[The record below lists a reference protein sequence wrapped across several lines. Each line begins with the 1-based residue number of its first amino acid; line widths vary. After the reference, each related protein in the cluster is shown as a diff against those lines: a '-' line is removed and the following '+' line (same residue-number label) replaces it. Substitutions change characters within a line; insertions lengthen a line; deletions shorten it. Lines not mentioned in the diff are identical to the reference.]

1 MSPGS
6 LFKTATRA
14 DAPFDGSI
22 AFAPGSSSSMPAS
35 SSSTSVSD
43 FLTVQALTN
52 FAAMTGAITAAWHAL
67 ARLSP
72 MFSSA
77 WVPYAFAGAF
87 GLVSILIS
95 SDALKNPGSLKLD
108 IGRVMAAIFIA
119 VINALVLASAVVGTG
134 MVVPSPA
141 P

>member
-6 LFKTATRA
+6 LFKTATRV
-14 DAPFDGSI
+14 DAPFDGSM
-22 AFAPGSSSSMPAS
+22 AFAPGSSSGGPAS
-35 SSSTSVSD
+35 TASASVSD

-72 MFSSA
+72 VFSSP

-87 GLVSILIS
+87 GLVSILMS
-95 SDALKNPGSLKLD
+95 SDALKNQGSLKLD
-108 IGRVMAAIFIA
+108 FGRVMAAIFIA

-134 MVVPSPA
+134 TVLPGPT